1 MAGPN
6 VIYDVYSPIFFI
18 FGLNITKSWVTII
31 MAFISDRHVFVFK
44 NTYVDYDT
52 TYDDEV
58 DCSGDG
64 GGGQVASR
72 FIY

>member
-1 MAGPN
+1 
-6 VIYDVYSPIFFI
+6 
-18 FGLNITKSWVTII
+18 

-64 GGGQVASR
+64 GGGGDNSKSQAKCRYFPISDQQASSSPS
-72 FIY
+72 II